1 MAEKCKPYEIYWR
14 LCDVYGEACFSKK
27 KKKKEKRKKDVYK
40 GVNLGLSIQAWVLY
54 I

>member
-1 MAEKCKPYEIYWR
+1 MKFTEDCVMFTEKHV
-14 LCDVYGEACFSKK
+14 LVK